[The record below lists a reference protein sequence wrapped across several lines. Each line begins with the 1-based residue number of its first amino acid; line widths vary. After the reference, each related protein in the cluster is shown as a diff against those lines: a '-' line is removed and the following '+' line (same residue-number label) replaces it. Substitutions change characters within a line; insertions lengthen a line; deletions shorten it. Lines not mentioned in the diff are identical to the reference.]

1 MIPFPTLYSRRSVS
15 NMYNHKLRNDLY
27 FKYTYSFTRLKD
39 KDIGQANTKERN
51 SKFMPVSTGGHSR
64 TVNSKEERA

>member
-1 MIPFPTLYSRRSVS
+1 MPFPTLYPRKSVS
-15 NMYNHKLRNDLY
+15 NMHNHKLRNNLY
-27 FKYTYSFTRLKD
+27 FKHTYSFARLKN

-51 SKFMPVSTGGHSR
+51 SKCMPVSTGGHSR